1 MDQITRLAAAL
12 KTLFTE
18 TADELARELG
28 VILRQRIFSGSS
40 LVQTLV
46 FGWLNQ
52 PQATADQMA
61 QMAAQCHAP
70 VTEQALEKRYTPAV
84 ARLLQR
90 LIEIAVGL
98 MVTARPRTLT
108 LLQRFP
114 AVYLQDSTV
123 LSLPDALKAQW
134 PGCGGTNGQTAAALK
149 VQVQWDLVGGAIE
162 ALHLEPGK
170 QPDQGTTLTPQTLPA
185 GALRIADLGYFDVAE
200 LAAMDRRG
208 VFFLSRIQVGTA
220 VFDAQGQRLDLWK
233 WLGRQ
238 KAAVVDCPIQLGCQ
252 ERLAC
257 RLVALRCS
265 AEVVRK
271 RRQGLRRTAAKKGR
285 PISAAQWEACRWTV
299 LVTNVPNALLTSE
312 EAWIL
317 YGARWQVE
325 LLFKAWKGG
334 NGLDESRSA
343 KPARILVE
351 VYAKLLG
358 ILVQQWVLLTSGWS
372 EPARSLAKAL
382 RWIRQSVI
390 MLASLVSGQRWD
402 RLAEYVEEIR
412 RVLAKT
418 ARISR
423 RRTKPSTYQL
433 LDPPAIPCFPAT

>member
-1 MDQITRLAAAL
+1 MNQITRLAAAL
-12 KTLFTE
+12 KTLFTD

-28 VILRQRIFSGSS
+28 VIRRQRIFSGSS

-46 FGWLNQ
+46 FGWLHQ

-70 VTEQALEKRYTPAV
+70 VTEQALAKRYTPAL
-84 ARLLQR
+84 AQLLRR

-98 MVTARPRTLT
+98 MVTTRPRALA

-114 AVYLQDSTV
+114 VVCLQDSTV
-123 LSLPDALKAQW
+123 LSLPDALKDQW
-134 PGCGGTNGQTAAALK
+134 PGCGGSNGQTAAALK
-149 VQVQWDLVGGAIE
+149 VQVQWDLVGGAIR
-162 ALHLEPGK
+162 ALHLEPGR
-170 QPDQGTTLTPQTLPA
+170 QPDQATTLTPETLPA
-185 GALRIADLGYFDVAE
+185 GALRIADLGYFDVTR

-208 VFFLSRIQVGTA
+208 VFFISRIQVGTA
-220 VFDAQGQRLDLWK
+220 VFDAWGQPLELWK
-233 WLGRQ
+233 WLDRQ
-238 KAAVVDCPIQLGCQ
+238 KAAVVDCPIQLGSQ

-257 RLVALRCS
+257 RLVALRGP

-271 RRQGLRRTAAKKGR
+271 RRQALRRTAAKKGR
-285 PISAAQWEACRWTV
+285 PISTAQWEACRWTV
-299 LVTNVPNALLTSE
+299 VVTNVPGTLLSSE
-312 EAWIL
+312 EVWIM

-325 LLFKAWKGG
+325 LLFKLWKGG
-334 NGLDESRSA
+334 NRLDESRGA
-343 KPARILVE
+343 QPDRIVVE

-358 ILVQQWVLLTSGWS
+358 IVVQQWLVMTSGWS
-372 EPARSLAKAL
+372 EPNRSLMKAM

-390 MLASLVSGQRWD
+390 TLASVVSGQRWD

-423 RRTKPSTYQL
+423 RRTRLSTFQL
-433 LDPPAIPCFPAT
+433 LDPPAVSYFPNA